1 MWKLREDPVSPLHPT
16 ALGGQCALSLPW
28 ALGVPG
34 AHSGGTSTPTLAAAG
49 HTCPVASKYLLRA
62 HLDPRANRARTREAA
77 SPSARGCHWRTP
89 TGSCS

>member
-1 MWKLREDPVSPLHPT
+1 MGHGDRLVIWKLREDPISPLHPT

-62 HLDPRANRARTREAA
+62 HLDPRVNGDT
-77 SPSARGCHWRTP
+77 
-89 TGSCS
+89 